1 MAHAVQCPYCIDAY
15 SQSCLENGANEEQML
30 IFTFAGIVLAAT
42 GLIIKYQYK

>member
-1 MAHAVQCPYCIDAY
+1 MEKRIV
-15 SQSCLENGANEEQML
+15 ANQEQML